1 MSLLELLGHRAPALN
16 RLGLGAAA
24 IETVLLIQIEWR
36 RDAVNRPLLTGSSG
50 ALVRAGAWL
59 TGPLPLALRLIP
71 GLRLAASVSMTT
83 GSLVTRF
90 GWMAAGRRSATMPAP
105 QES

>member
-1 MSLLELLGHRAPALN
+1 VSLADEILTHRFRPLGQVLD
-16 RLGLGAAA
+16 LG
-24 IETVLLIQIEWR
+24 EKIEWR

-71 GLRLAASVSMTT
+71 GLRLAAAVSMTT